1 MKGLEISKRYYLE
14 YGKRMIAESFPELEK
29 RAAVGL
35 AGEGSEC
42 LGFDDEVSR
51 DHDFGPSFCIW
62 LTDEDFEKYYF
73 ALARAY
79 SSLPREFLGLTRGT
93 DSPTGGERRGVMRT
107 SDFYMRFLGTPGT
120 PVSLRQWLNIPEH
133 ALAAA
138 TSGEVFRD
146 ELGEFSAVRKT
157 LLAGYPDDVR
167 FKKLAAYFICAAQ
180 SGEYNYE
187 RCLAHGERGAA
198 QFAIFTF
205 VKNIVA
211 AVYLLNDAYMPFYKW
226 AFRGMPRP
234 ATLSDLSD
242 VLEFLISSGSS
253 ESEANAKKGIIADVS
268 RLILTETARRGYIKD
283 PSVPL
288 EAAAYEV
295 NSLVR
300 SPGLRN
306 DSVFEGMIRE

>member
-14 YGKRMIAESFPELEK
+14 YGERMIADRFPELAE
-29 RAAVGL
+29 RVAVGL

-51 DHDFGPSFCIW
+51 DHDFEPSFCIW
-62 LTDEDFEKYYF
+62 LTDEDFEKYSF

-79 SSLPREFLGLTRGT
+79 SSLPREFLGLKRGT
-93 DSPTGGERRGVMRT
+93 DTPTGGERRGVMRT
-107 SDFYMRFLGTPGT
+107 SDFYTRFLGTPGV
-120 PVSLRQWLNIPEH
+120 PVSYRDWLRIPEH

-146 ELGEFSAVRKT
+146 GLGEFSAVRET
-157 LLAGYPDDVR
+157 LLAGYPDDVK
-167 FKKLAAYFICAAQ
+167 FKKLAAYLIFAAQ

-198 QFAIFTF
+198 QFAVFTF

-211 AVYLLNDAYMPFYKW
+211 AVYLLNGAYMPFYKW
-226 AFRGMPRP
+226 VFRGMSRLT
-234 ATLSDLSD
+234 ALSDISE
-242 VLEFLISSGSS
+242 VLEFLISSGNS
-253 ESEANAKKGIIADVS
+253 ENEANAKKGIIADVS
-268 RLILTETARRGYIKD
+268 RLVLTEAAKRGYIND

-300 SPGLRN
+300 SPDLRN